1 MNLFQRFDLF
11 LVRRMHKFCIFYEGK
26 YRVEMRDSLIFL
38 LIILIMYYWEKV
50 NNIPPNFIFL
60 EDSEQR
66 EFIIEFIISAL
77 IVCFYTHK
85 LFSVYM
91 PKMLKLIQTQA
102 NNIRVFLYKIIIA
115 SAGIYLFA
123 MFYFKTFDQGY
134 RISNAEMLLIGAPW
148 VISDIILSRIL
159 DIILMILTYLTLSV
173 IKIKK

>member
-11 LVRRMHKFCIFYEGK
+11 LVRKMHKFCIFYEKK

-38 LIILIMYYWEKV
+38 LIILIMYYWEKG
-50 NNIPPNFIFL
+50 NNIPENFIFL
-60 EDSEQR
+60 EGSEQR
-66 EFIIEFIISAL
+66 ELILQFIISAL
-77 IVCFYTHK
+77 IACFYTHK
-85 LFSVYM
+85 LVSVYM
-91 PKMLKLIQTQA
+91 PKMLRLIQIQA
-102 NNIRVFLYKIIIA
+102 NSIRVFLYKLIIA

-134 RISNAEMLLIGAPW
+134 RISNTEMLLIGAPW

>member
-11 LVRRMHKFCIFYEGK
+11 LVRRMHKFCIFYEEK
-26 YRVEMRDSLIFL
+26 YRVEMRDSLILL
-38 LIILIMYYWEKV
+38 LIILIMYYWKKV

-66 EFIIEFIISAL
+66 EFIIKYIISAL
-77 IVCFYTHK
+77 IACFYTHK

-91 PKMLKLIQTQA
+91 PKMLKLIQIQA
-102 NNIRVFLYKIIIA
+102 NSIRVFLYKLIIA

-148 VISDIILSRIL
+148 VISDIILSRTL